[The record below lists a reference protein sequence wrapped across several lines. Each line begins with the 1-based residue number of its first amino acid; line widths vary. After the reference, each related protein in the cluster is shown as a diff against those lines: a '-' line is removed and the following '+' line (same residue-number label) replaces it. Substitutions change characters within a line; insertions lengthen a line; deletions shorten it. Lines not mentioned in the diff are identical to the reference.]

1 MFTHIRTC
9 SRVASSTAVRL
20 NRIRS
25 LQTRVTPAISA
36 LQPSHRSSLRHYSQD
51 APKAQKFEF
60 QAETRNLLDIVAK
73 SLYSDQ
79 EVFIRE
85 LISNASDALEK
96 RRCAELTKDSATSV
110 LGDEVPYEIRI
121 STNAETSEMSFE
133 DTGIGMNREELISC
147 LGTIARSG
155 SKDFKENS
163 EAKSAE
169 SIIGQFGVGFYSA
182 FMVAES
188 VKVTTRKEGAAT
200 GYTWIWDGASAYE
213 ISENDSAP
221 IGTKIDLKLRSGD
234 ASEFSKAEK
243 VLEVINKY
251 SYFVNVPIILNGERV
266 NEMNAIWT
274 MTPKDVTSE
283 MHENFFKQLART
295 HHPHLLHDR
304 PQYTVH
310 YKADAPVNLRSI
322 LYIPSHKVSQLE
334 FTANSDDSGVSLYAR
349 KVLIKAH
356 AKELLPSYLR
366 FVIGVVDSEDIPLN
380 LSREMLQ
387 RDVVLVKLR
396 RILTDKVVNF
406 LVQQMK
412 KDRIKYNDF
421 YKGYSLYFK
430 EGICLETDQGIK
442 EQISKMLLF
451 ESSNFKAGT
460 MTSLSEYVE
469 RMQADQKEIY
479 YLFAPSRQLAENSP
493 YYEMFKSRNLEVL
506 FVYDPA
512 DELVFLSLPQFQMK
526 QLKSVENWVKTEG
539 GLLEDKKEENVIRS
553 AEKKELLDWIKS
565 NLGSVRVNEIDA
577 SSRASEHPAMI
588 TTGAA
593 DLGAA
598 RHLMRIGQIKD
609 MEHLVYLKPKLHINL
624 NHSVILG
631 LLKLKKTDEKLALL
645 VVEQIYDNALITA
658 GLMKDSSKM
667 ISRVNR
673 IMGDLLNQNKSTI
686 LTP

>member
-1 MFTHIRTC
+1 MFTHIRAC
-9 SRVASSTAVRL
+9 SRLASSTAGRL
-20 NRIRS
+20 SRFRS
-25 LQTRVTPAISA
+25 LQTRAALTITTFNGSQCTP
-36 LQPSHRSSLRHYSQD
+36 LRYFSQE
-51 APKAQKFEF
+51 ASKTQKYDF

-96 RRCAELTKDSATSV
+96 RRCAELTKDMSASV

-121 STNAETSEMSFE
+121 STNAETNEVSFV
-133 DTGIGMNREELISC
+133 DTGIGMNREELINC
-147 LGTIARSG
+147 LGTIAKSG

-188 VKVTTRKEGAAT
+188 VQVTTRKEGESL
-200 GYTWIWDGASAYE
+200 GYTWNWDGASAYE
-213 ISENDSAP
+213 ISENESAP
-221 IGTKIDLKLRSGD
+221 VGTRIDLKMRAGD
-234 ASEFSKAEK
+234 AAEFSKAEK

-266 NEMNAIWT
+266 NSLNAIWT

-283 MHENFFKQLART
+283 MHESFFKQLSRT
-295 HHPHLLHDR
+295 HNPHLMNDR
-304 PQYTVH
+304 PQYTIH
-310 YKADAPVNLRSI
+310 YKADAPVNIRSI

-334 FTANSDDSGVSLYAR
+334 FTANSDDTGVSLYAR

-387 RDVVLVKLR
+387 RDAVLVKLR
-396 RILTDKVVNF
+396 RILTDKIVNH

-412 KDRIKYNDF
+412 KDRIKYNEF

-430 EGICLETDQGIK
+430 EGICLEQDHGIK

-451 ESSNFKAGT
+451 ESSNLKPGT
-460 MTSLSEYVE
+460 MTSLTEYIE
-469 RMQADQKEIY
+469 RMQADQKDIY
-479 YLFAPSRQLAENSP
+479 YMFAPSRQLAENSP
-493 YYEMFKSRNLEVL
+493 YFEMFKSKNLEVL

-512 DELVFLSLPQFQMK
+512 DELVFLSLPQFEMK

-539 GLLEDKKEENVIRS
+539 GLLEDKKEENVTRC
-553 AEKKELLDWIKS
+553 AEKKDLLNWIKN

-624 NHSVILG
+624 NHPVIQG
-631 LLKLKKTDEKLALL
+631 LLKLKKTDEKLALM

-658 GLMKDSSKM
+658 GLMRDSSKM

-673 IMGDLLNQNKSTI
+673 IMGDLMNQNKSTI